1 MYKILLAFLLLLT
14 LADHSFAQE
23 LSVYSSPYSMDS
35 TLSKVYSTLE
45 KNNLKV
51 VETTEYAS
59 EKEEKKFSGTIYV
72 IGFESPA
79 AMDLASCEPTAMLD
93 MPLKLILW
101 TEYGDTYI
109 GFMPPRE
116 MKRRF
121 MVRECEDVLNLLS
134 KTVLKVV
141 NDVIRKK

>member
-1 MYKILLAFLLLLT
+1 MQKILLALLLVPILT
-14 LADHSFAQE
+14 GHLLAQE
-23 LSVYSSPYSMDS
+23 LTVYSSPFSMDS
-35 TLSKVYSTLE
+35 TLLKVCHVLE

-51 VETTEYAS
+51 VDRKEYS
-59 EKEEKKFSGTIYV
+59 SKKEEKKFSGTIYV
-72 IGFESPA
+72 LEFEASA
-79 AMDLASCEPTAMLD
+79 VMDLAACEPTAMLD

-121 MVRECEDVLNLLS
+121 MVRECDDVLNALS
-134 KTVLKVV
+134 KILLKVV